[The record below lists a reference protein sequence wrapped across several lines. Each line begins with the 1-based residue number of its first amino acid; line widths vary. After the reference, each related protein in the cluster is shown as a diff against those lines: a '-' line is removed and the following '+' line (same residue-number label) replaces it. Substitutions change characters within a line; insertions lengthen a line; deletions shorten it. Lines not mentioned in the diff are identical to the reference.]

1 MNNRRPAHHAGP
13 FLLEDTTGMSH
24 GGHRPYR
31 AYNSTSTRSTFWNPR
46 GSLLPRRPRSPW

>member
-13 FLLEDTTGMSH
+13 FLLEDTTGVSL

-31 AYNSTSTRSTFWNPR
+31 SYNSTSTRSTFWNPR